1 MPASI
6 RRRASTA
13 ASAGRATKE
22 SDAMPSETTRNSSHG
37 LIARSFST
45 PSDLGRWLRCVMA
58 CAAAGAL
65 VAFAVASQ
73 ASELKPWNQAEVTK
87 LAKQL
92 SEAVT
97 SLRAASINDPA
108 LNRNGPQD
116 RRAKAMLD
124 GLRNLERSCRQL
136 ARKLEQGEDRE
147 KTLGVARKT
156 GSLIRDVQVASRG
169 FMTSESQWAAIDP
182 AVDIINRLSP
192 YYTTKQTLISEGTQR

>member
-1 MPASI
+1 MQ
-6 RRRASTA
+6 
-13 ASAGRATKE
+13 
-22 SDAMPSETTRNSSHG
+22 SDGSKNSSHG
-37 LIARSFST
+37 LIARRFST
-45 PSDLGRWLRCVMA
+45 PPQLRRWLRGA
-58 CAAAGAL
+58 PAFAAAGAL
-65 VAFAVASQ
+65 VAFATASQ
-73 ASELKPWNQAEVTK
+73 ASELKPWNQAEVTQ

-97 SLRAASINDPA
+97 SLRAASINDPQ
-108 LNRNGPQD
+108 LSRNAPQD

-192 YYTTKQTLISEGTQR
+192 YYSTKQTLIPEGTQR